1 MRMLVID
8 MVLEHPV
15 PLAVYIIVYL
25 HICRTDLG
33 HIPMGLGLWLP
44 LLSSLEREHQ
54 EKLKIPKAT
63 TEWV

>member
-25 HICRTDLG
+25 HVST
-33 HIPMGLGLWLP
+33 PTKF
-44 LLSSLEREHQ
+44 REISRDPWIS
-54 EKLKIPKAT
+54 EIS
-63 TEWV
+63 